1 MAVGKNKRLS
11 KGKKGLKKKTLDPF
25 TRKDWYQIKA
35 PSSFQIRD
43 VGKTLVNRTTG
54 LKNANDSLKGRIV
67 EVSLADLQKDE
78 DHAFRKVKL
87 RVDEVQGKN
96 CLTNFYGLDFTSDK
110 LRSLVRKWQ
119 SLIEANITVKT
130 TDDYLLRLFAIAFTK
145 RRPNQIKKTTYAAS
159 SQIRAI
165 RKKMTEIIQREA
177 STCTLTQLT
186 AKLIPEVIGREIEK
200 ATQGIYPLQNVH
212 IRKVKLL
219 KAPKFDL
226 GALLNLHGESN
237 TDEQGQKVE
246 REFKEKVLEEC
257 SYDIAMIK
265 SSTATIGVDFKLKTL
280 SIHGS
285 PYRLNLLD
293 TAGQERFRTLSNS
306 YYRGAHAVLL
316 VYDVTN
322 RESFNSLSRWIDEAE
337 NNAVDGCVSW
347 IVGTKCDLDGKGKRM
362 VSEEEG
368 RRLAEEWRERGVA
381 GWGECSSKTREGVKG
396 VFEGV
401 VREVVKR
408 PELLKGGQRKSGGVT
423 IGGTNDS
430 SASGC
435 AC

>member
-1 MAVGKNKRLS
+1 MASDESIPTLKVLLIGPSGAGKS
-11 KGKKGLKKKTLDPF
+11 
-25 TRKDWYQIKA
+25 
-35 PSSFQIRD
+35 
-43 VGKTLVNRTTG
+43 
-54 LKNANDSLKGRIV
+54 
-67 EVSLADLQKDE
+67 
-78 DHAFRKVKL
+78 
-87 RVDEVQGKN
+87 
-96 CLTNFYGLDFTSDK
+96 
-110 LRSLVRKWQ
+110 
-119 SLIEANITVKT
+119 
-130 TDDYLLRLFAIAFTK
+130 
-145 RRPNQIKKTTYAAS
+145 
-159 SQIRAI
+159 
-165 RKKMTEIIQREA
+165 
-177 STCTLTQLT
+177 
-186 AKLIPEVIGREIEK
+186 
-200 ATQGIYPLQNVH
+200 
-212 IRKVKLL
+212 
-219 KAPKFDL
+219 
-226 GALLNLHGESN
+226 ALLIRYCDDQFDSE
-237 TDEQGQKVE
+237 
-246 REFKEKVLEEC
+246 
-257 SYDIAMIK
+257 

-337 NNAVDGCVSW
+337 NNAVDGCVFW

-381 GWGECSSKTREGVKG
+381 GWGECSSKTRDGVKG

-423 IGGTNDS
+423 IGGTNNS
-430 SASGC
+430 STSGC